1 MKDQLNQFLKNIT
14 RRKGLLVVIILV
26 LIGVAYFGYQ
36 STKGVDT
43 TPHYTLTD
51 LTKGTLVVS
60 ISGSGQVIASN
71 QLDIKPQASGLVTAV
86 NVKQGDLVKAGQ
98 VLAVIDQRS
107 AAASVLQS
115 KSSVAS
121 AQASYNKLVA
131 GTTSTDLKVSQTAVD
146 SAKSSLDSAQ
156 KSGDMTITSAQNTLD
171 NAKKNYD
178 NVTNQQARLVEN
190 AHSNLINSTLA
201 AEPSDQ
207 VSTAT
212 IAVSGNY
219 TGTKEGSFQIRTYG
233 AGSGQYYNSVDP
245 NGNLTYDKLII
256 PGVVQPIGSGLYI
269 TFSATGTIYDTTT
282 WTINI
287 PNTKAA
293 DYLSNSNSYQNALQ
307 TQTLALASAQTSI
320 VSAQIALDQAKL
332 QVQNSITSA
341 QNSLITA
348 QTNLEAKQ
356 VPALKEDV
364 AASQAQLD
372 SAKAQL
378 MITETSASNNII
390 TAPFSGEIATVSIQK
405 GDTASSGT
413 AAFTLITKEK
423 MAQISL
429 NEVDIAK
436 VKIGQKATLK
446 IDALNSNTFAGQVS
460 SIDVLGTV
468 TQGVVNYNVKIVFI
482 DNDVRIMPGMSVSAG
497 IITDVKQDILMVPNA
512 AVKSQNS
519 VSYIEILDVSNPVNI
534 QTAADGTVTSKNLP
548 TQEQV
553 TVGATNDTSTE
564 ISGANIK
571 EGDQVIIKTTVGS
584 KAATSSS
591 SSSLGG
597 LRIPGVSGAAGGAGG
612 GRGNFG
618 G

>member
-1 MKDQLNQFLKNIT
+1 MKDQINQFLKNIT
-14 RRKGLLVVIILV
+14 RRKGLLAIIILV
-26 LIGVAYFGYQ
+26 LIGIIYFGYQ
-36 STKGVDT
+36 STKGADT

-71 QLDIKPQASGLVTAV
+71 QLDIKPQASGLITAV
-86 NVKQGDLVKAGQ
+86 NVKQGDIVKSGQ
-98 VLAVIDQRS
+98 VLAIIDQRS

-131 GTTSTDLKVSQTAVD
+131 GTTSTDLKVSQTSVD

-156 KSGDMTITSAQNTLD
+156 KSGDMTIISAQNSLE
-171 NAKKNYD
+171 NAKRNYE
-178 NVTNQQARLVEN
+178 NVKNQQDIAVKN
-190 AHSNLINSTLA
+190 AHTDLLNSSLEA
-201 AEPSDQ
+201 LPSDQ
-207 VSTAT
+207 ASTAT
-212 IAVSGNY
+212 VAISGTY
-219 TGTKEGSFQIRTYG
+219 AGTKEGSFQIRVYNG
-233 AGSGQYYNSVDP
+233 GNGQYYYSIDP
-245 NGNLTYDKLII
+245 NGAASTSAII
-256 PGVVQPIGSGLYI
+256 TPGLSQPLGDGLYI
-269 TFSATGTIYDTTT
+269 TFSTGTIYSTT
-282 WTINI
+282 WTIDL
-287 PNTKAA
+287 PNTKAS
-293 DYLSNSNSYQNALQ
+293 DYLSNYNAYQEALQ
-307 TQTLALASAQTSI
+307 NQPQALATAQAS
-320 VSAQIALDQAKL
+320 VDSAQIALDQAKL

-372 SAKAQL
+372 SANAQL
-378 MITETSASNNII
+378 MITETNASNNII

-446 IDALNSNTFAGQVS
+446 IDALNSNTFAGQVT

-468 TQGVVNYNVKIVFI
+468 TQGVVNYNVKIVFL
-482 DNDVRIMPGMSVSAG
+482 DNDDRIMPGMSVSAG

-519 VSYIEILDVSNPVNI
+519 ISYIEILDVSNPVNI
-534 QTAADGTVTSKNLP
+534 QTSADETVISKKLP
-548 TQEQV
+548 AQEQV
-553 TVGATNDTSTE
+553 IVGATNDTSTE
-564 ISGANIK
+564 ISGTNIK

-584 KAATSSS
+584 KAATGSSS
-591 SSSLGG
+591 GSLGG
-597 LRIPGVSGAAGGAGG
+597 LRIPGVSGGAG
-612 GRGNFG
+612 GNFG
-618 G
+618 GGARGN